1 MKITNKK
8 LFVVCLVAL
17 MAGCSTANLAA
28 VPQNRDS
35 YNRALDASEN
45 EQFLLS
51 VVRMHYAEMPY
62 FVSVDSITATT
73 TLRMG
78 VRGNFGPN
86 NPFMGWSKQ
95 PAANAV
101 SWSVAPDIG
110 FTQSPTIT
118 YSPNQGA
125 KFATGM
131 LAPLTM
137 GKIFLL
143 TQSGYSPSEV
153 MKLTMNRVGSLLN
166 GGISSDHSGS
176 KQLPDTTAFDNHI
189 ALLDKLGAKNQIKI
203 DYASYESS
211 GAIYMSFTNPEAAAS
226 VAKSLGLSKSYKQL
240 IFSNLLP
247 DSTHPEN
254 VISVYPRSYFNI
266 VNFLARN
273 VDTPQSSSGSSES
286 DNYAATLVDSSVD
299 WRPYSK
305 NLLHVLTSTSEPS
318 SKAVAKTEY
327 NDNWYYIADND
338 QVSKSTLV
346 ILKLIYSLQMGEVD
360 ANLPII
366 TIQVN

>member
-8 LFVVCLVAL
+8 LLVSCLAAL

-35 YNRALDASEN
+35 YNRALDVSDN

-73 TLRMG
+73 TLRVG
-78 VRGNFGPN
+78 VRGNFGADTPWVV
-86 NPFMGWSKQ
+86 P
-95 PAANAV
+95 ANAV
-101 SWSVAPDIG
+101 SWDIAPDIG

-153 MKLTMNRVGSLLN
+153 MKLTMNRVGNLLN
-166 GGISSDHSGS
+166 GGIASDHAGS
-176 KQLPDTTAFDNHI
+176 KQLPDTSAFDNHV
-189 ALLDKLGAKNQIKI
+189 ALLDKLGATNQIKV

-211 GAIYMSFTNPEAAAS
+211 GAIYMSFTTPEAAAS

-240 IFSNLLP
+240 IFSNILP

-254 VISVYPRSYFNI
+254 VIRVYPRSYFNI

-273 VDTPQSSSGSSES
+273 VDTPKSSTGSSES
-286 DNYAATLVDSSVD
+286 ANYAATLVDSSVD
-299 WRPYSK
+299 WSPYSK
-305 NLLHVLTSTSEPS
+305 NLFHVLTSTSEPS

-327 NDNWYYIADND
+327 NNNWYYIADND

-366 TIQVN
+366 TIPVN

>member
-8 LFVVCLVAL
+8 LLVSGLAAL

-73 TLRMG
+73 TLRTG
-78 VRGNFGPN
+78 VRGNIGVN
-86 NPFMGWSKQ
+86 NIWATPQNGLAWT
-95 PAANAV
+95 
-101 SWSVAPDIG
+101 VAPDIG

-153 MKLTMNRVGSLLN
+153 MKLTMNRIGSLLN
-166 GGISSDHSGS
+166 GGIASDHAGA

-189 ALLDKLGAKNQIKI
+189 ALLDKLGATNQIKI

-211 GAIYMSFTNPEAAAS
+211 GAIYMSFSNPEAAAS

-273 VDTPQSSSGSSES
+273 IDTPKSSAGSSES
-286 DNYAATLVDSSVD
+286 VNYAATLVDSSVD
-299 WRPYSK
+299 WSPYSK

-327 NDNWYYIADND
+327 NNNWYYIADND

-366 TIQVN
+366 TIPVN